1 MAVPFMPDL
10 REGLEDHKKKDA
22 EHATANQNPDQHIER
37 KRRQERDRHTDHRGI
52 LLAIKTHGFHQ
63 QHRGNGYIGE
73 DRRHAQG
80 SVQ

>member
-1 MAVPFMPDL
+1 MLQPIRIPISILRAHGVKNETAILTIAV
-10 REGLEDHKKKDA
+10 
-22 EHATANQNPDQHIER
+22 N
-37 KRRQERDRHTDHRGI
+37 
-52 LLAIKTHGFHQ
+52 AITVEYCPRSKTHGFHQ